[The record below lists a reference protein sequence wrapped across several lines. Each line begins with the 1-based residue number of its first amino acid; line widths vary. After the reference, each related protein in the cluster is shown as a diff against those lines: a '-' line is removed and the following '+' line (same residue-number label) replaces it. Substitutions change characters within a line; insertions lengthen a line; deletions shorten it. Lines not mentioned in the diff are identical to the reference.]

1 VLEPEAT
8 LAEIDLARDA
18 GIDHPLQGAVD
29 GRAADSMIFAANEID
44 EVVGAEV
51 TLLTEEDVDDLLPL
65 ARPLAADRLESA
77 QIG

>member
-1 VLEPEAT
+1 
-8 LAEIDLARDA
+8 
-18 GIDHPLQGAVD
+18 
-29 GRAADSMIFAANEID
+29 MIFAANEID